1 MSTFIRQGAILCLA
15 LYTLTAHAET
25 AAPQTVDSL
34 YERGQHEL
42 TSNWRPLG
50 KLYNAA
56 VFIHHDAKKLDK
68 DRVAVWRHYEY
79 PYPEYFEK
87 ENAYLSARE
96 RVVVDCKTARVGVS
110 DSSFYSGRFAS
121 GAIVGEN
128 KSVSL
133 DMNAVRPDSLEE
145 QLVKAVCVSK
155 PPRKQRSKPAPKA
168 EPAKAADE
176 KKAPQKT
183 AGASSAKLP

>member
-1 MSTFIRQGAILCLA
+1 MSTFFRHGAVLCLA
-15 LYTLTAHAET
+15 LHALAVHAET

-42 TSNWRPLG
+42 TANWHPLG
-50 KLYNAA
+50 KLHNAA
-56 VFIHHDAKKLDK
+56 VFIHHDVKKLDK
-68 DRVAVWRHYEY
+68 ERVAVWRHYEY

-121 GAIVGEN
+121 GAIFGEN

-133 DMNAVRPDSLEE
+133 DMNVARPDSLEE
-145 QLVKAVCVSK
+145 QLVKSVCISK
-155 PPRKQRSKPAPKA
+155 PRSKPVPKA
-168 EPAKAADE
+168 KPAKAVEE
-176 KKAPQKT
+176 KKAP
-183 AGASSAKLP
+183 